1 MAIIR
6 KSSAVW
12 YGGLK
17 DGKGKMVV
25 GKGWFEGPFTFASR
39 FENGEG
45 TNPEELIAAAHA
57 GCFSMA
63 LSATLEKNGYKVKE
77 ISTEAEVYLEMKE
90 EGPRIT
96 KIVLNTKAKVEGIDT
111 ETFIKFAEQAK
122 KGCPVSVALGG
133 VPEIILNAELI

>member
-1 MAIIR
+1 MAVIR

-12 YGGLK
+12 SGGLK
-17 DGKGKMVV
+17 GGNGKMVV
-25 GKGWFEGPFTFASR
+25 GRGWFEGPFTFASR

-63 LSATLEKNGYKVKE
+63 LSATLERNGYKVNE
-77 ISTEAEVYLEMKE
+77 VLTEAEVYLEMKE

-96 KIVLNTKAKVEGIDT
+96 KIILNTKAKVEGIDK
-111 ETFIKFAEQAK
+111 ETFLNLAEQAK

-133 VPEIILNAELI
+133 VPEILLNAELV

>member
-39 FENGEG
+39 FESGEG

-63 LSATLEKNGYKVKE
+63 LSATLERNGYKVNE
-77 ISTEAEVYLEMKE
+77 ISTEAEVYLEVKE

-96 KIVLNTKAKVEGIDT
+96 KIVLNTKAKVEGIDR
-111 ETFIKFAEQAK
+111 ETFLNFAEQAK

-133 VPEIILNAELI
+133 VPEIVLNAELL

>member
-12 YGGLK
+12 SGGLR

-25 GKGWFEGPFTFASR
+25 GRGWFEGPFTFASR
-39 FENGEG
+39 FESGEG

-63 LSATLEKNGYKVKE
+63 LSATLEKNGYKVNE
-77 ISTEAEVYLEMKE
+77 VSTEAEVYLEMKE

-96 KIVLNTKAKVEGIDT
+96 KIVLNTKARVEGIDW
-111 ETFIKFAEQAK
+111 ETFLKFAEQAK

-133 VPEIILNAELI
+133 VPEIVLNAELL